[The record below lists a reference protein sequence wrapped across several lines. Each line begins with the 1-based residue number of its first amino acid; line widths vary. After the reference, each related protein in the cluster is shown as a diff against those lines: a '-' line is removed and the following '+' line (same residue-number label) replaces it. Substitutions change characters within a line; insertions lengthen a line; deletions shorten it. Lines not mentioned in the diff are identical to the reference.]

1 MKKIFYLFA
10 ITALFFTSCD
20 PLDDINQEVDA
31 LTANDRLVDDLV
43 LTLTDEDYEALDLSF
58 GNFSSEEDAKEAL
71 PGFLAENYPQLG
83 VTYNPDGSIAT
94 ASSALITYKLYS
106 PIKFETYTVTD
117 DDYAAIGLTSL
128 NDAGDYNDFFDYKF
142 PSEAKGTVVDL
153 TYKTNPT
160 IEDYTLTDDDYDLVG
175 NGRFDNFDIRAG
187 RAEEDLEVRR
197 QKIQTILLN
206 NFPDADFGTKYNVT
220 YEVFDGSSAD
230 LEMLVQLEENPTDPA
245 KTTNYTLVDADY
257 ALTSNGQFNNFD
269 IRSGGPE
276 ENIETRRSKIE
287 TILLN
292 NFPNAQSGDF
302 YVVTYDTFAGGS
314 SRPVLKMIL
323 QFDGTNYN
331 IFDVNVYA
339 LYTFELVTNTMR
351 YTYTG
356 DWNIPMTFTPD
367 EYELMGGSSQY
378 VNFSGESEEA
388 ERRIIIYLG
397 TLYPYASSED
407 FVAVQYNLFSGGN
420 TSTINTNFVFE
431 GTVWNAIPTVIDAQ
445 LQLGHDG
452 DLWVPDNTIKY
463 SLTTADIAYISN
475 ELIDKYPGPADNVGF
490 FGSFDRRESS
500 SNYWSDDMLL
510 EAMNVLLDNIYPSAE
525 EGQKYAVTYV
535 IFDGATGENTM
546 NLIKTGGVFVKQ

>member
-10 ITALFFTSCD
+10 ITALLFTSCN
-20 PLDDINQEVDA
+20 PLEDINQEVDA

-153 TYKTNPT
+153 TYKSEPT
-160 IEDYTLTDDDYDLVG
+160 IENYTLTDDDYDLVG

-187 RAEEDLEVRR
+187 RDEEDIEVRR
-197 QKIQTILLN
+197 AKIQTILLN
-206 NFPDADFGTKYNVT
+206 NFPDANFGDKFRVT
-220 YEVFDGSSAD
+220 YEVYDGSSAD
-230 LEMLVQLEENPTDPA
+230 LEMEVILTDNEPDPN
-245 KTTNYTLVDADY
+245 KVTDYTLTDADFT
-257 ALTSNGQFNNFD
+257 LVGNGQYLNFD
-269 IRSGGPE
+269 IRPGRDE
-276 ENIETRRSKIE
+276 ETIEARRAKIE

-292 NFPNAQSGDF
+292 NFPSAVDGDI
-302 YVVTYDTFAGGS
+302 YSVTYDVYEGFASTRTMLVVKNGSAYDLFSAKTYEFYTFALEDTTMRFTLADEWAAPLTFTKDEYTLMGQ
-314 SRPVLKMIL
+314 RYPN
-323 QFDGTNYN
+323 FDDTDEAEYN
-331 IFDVNVYA
+331 I
-339 LYTFELVTNTMR
+339 
-351 YTYTG
+351 G
-356 DWNIPMTFTPD
+356 
-367 EYELMGGSSQY
+367 
-378 VNFSGESEEA
+378 
-388 ERRIIIYLG
+388 IYLE
-397 TLYPYASSED
+397 TLYPFAAPDD
-407 FVAVQYNLFSGGN
+407 FVAVQYDYFNSGVSQRNL
-420 TSTINTNFVFE
+420 NFVFD

-452 DLWVPDNTIKY
+452 TKWVPDNTIKY
-463 SLTTADIAYISN
+463 SLTAADIAYISN
-475 ELIDKYPGPADNVGF
+475 ELIDKYPGPADNFGF

-510 EAMNVLLDNIYPSAE
+510 EAMNVLLDNIDPSAE

-535 IFDGATGENTM
+535 IYDGATGENTM

>member
-10 ITALFFTSCD
+10 ITALVFTSCN
-20 PLDDINQEVDA
+20 PLEDINQEVDA

-43 LTLTDEDYEALDLSF
+43 LTLTDDDYDALGLSF
-58 GNFSSEEDAKEAL
+58 GNFSSVDDAKEAL

-83 VTYNPDGSIAT
+83 VTYNADGSIAT
-94 ASSALITYKLYS
+94 SSSALITYKLFS
-106 PIKFETYTVTD
+106 PIKFESYTVTD
-117 DDYAAIGLTSL
+117 ADYTAIGLTSL

-160 IEDYTLTDDDYDLVG
+160 IQNYTLNDDDYDLVG

-187 RAEEDLEVRR
+187 RAEEDIEVRR

-206 NFPDADFGTKYNVT
+206 NFPEADFGTKYNVT

-257 ALTSNGQFNNFD
+257 ALTGNGQFNNFD

-276 ENIETRRSKIE
+276 EDIETRRAKIE

-292 NFPNAQSGDF
+292 NFPNAQNGDF

-314 SRPVLKMIL
+314 SRPVLKMTL

-331 IFDVNVYA
+331 IFDVKVYA
-339 LYTFELVTNTMR
+339 FYTFELVTNTMR
-351 YTYTG
+351 FTLT
-356 DWNIPMTFTPD
+356 DEWAAPITFTRD
-367 EYELMGGSSQY
+367 EYTLMGQRFP
-378 VNFSGESEEA
+378 NFDDRDEA
-388 ERRIIIYLG
+388 EYKIGIYLE
-397 TLYPYASSED
+397 TLYPFASPDD
-407 FVAVQYNLFSGGN
+407 FVAVQYDYFSSGSVSQRN
-420 TSTINTNFVFE
+420 INFVFD
-431 GTVWNAIPTVIDAQ
+431 GTVWNAIPTVVDTQ

-452 DLWVPDNTIKY
+452 TKWVPDNTIKY
-463 SLTTADIAYISN
+463 TLTAADIAYISN
-475 ELIDKYPGPADNVGF
+475 EFITKYPGPADNFGF
-490 FGSFDRRESS
+490 FGSFDLRESS
-500 SNYWSDDMLL
+500 SNYWTEDMIL
-510 EAMNVLLDNIYPSAE
+510 EALNALLNNIDPTAE

-535 IFDGATGENTM
+535 IYDGATGENTT